1 MKWLPAIVAALVAGC
16 AMAPPA
22 SPPAAPSAEGP
33 RTADRL
39 LASLARLI
47 ALDEAALTARIAS
60 TRDAAEREASHYA
73 RVEAAMAQTM
83 AASPD
88 DGQVIALVGPVLAA
102 WPPAEPELRAMAG
115 FLQGLATDRRKLR
128 DGLATAQAK
137 LREDRREAQAQ
148 RLRADAQQD
157 RADRL
162 QAKLEALTNLEKA
175 LATRKHVD
183 DPDRRTR

>member
-1 MKWLPAIVAALVAGC
+1 MKWLPAVVVALVAGC

-22 SPPAAPSAEGP
+22 SPPAVAP
-33 RTADRL
+33 RTAERL

-60 TRDAAEREASHYA
+60 TRDAAEREASHFA
-73 RVEAAMAQTM
+73 LVEAAMAQTM

-88 DGQVIALVGPVLAA
+88 DGQVVALVGPVLAA

-137 LREDRREAQAQ
+137 LRDDRREAHAQ